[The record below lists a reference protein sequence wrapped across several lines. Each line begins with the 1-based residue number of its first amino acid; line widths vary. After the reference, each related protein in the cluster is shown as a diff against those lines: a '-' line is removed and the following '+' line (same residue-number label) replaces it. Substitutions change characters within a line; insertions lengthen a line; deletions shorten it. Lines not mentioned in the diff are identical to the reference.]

1 LVWDSLDLEIMI
13 CNLGRKT
20 RESKPAAII
29 LMMTSNPAFK
39 METRELHFYGP
50 THALKNINIH
60 IRQRQITALIGP
72 SGCGKSTFLRALNR
86 LNELIPH
93 TRTTGT
99 VLLDGE
105 DIYKPGAD
113 VVSLRQRVGMVFQ
126 RPNPFPKSI
135 FENIA
140 FGPRVLGI
148 LSRGEIA
155 GRVEQSLKSA
165 ALWPEVSNRLHTD
178 ALNLNLGQQ
187 QRLCI
192 ARVLAVQPEVILMD
206 EPCSALDPIA
216 TLKIE
221 ELMQELKKNYTIVIV
236 THNMQQAA
244 RTSDWAGFFLL
255 GELLEYGP
263 TGDVFTRPK
272 DQRTENYVTGRFG

>member
-1 LVWDSLDLEIMI
+1 MIKPTLDIKI
-13 CNLGRKT
+13 
-20 RESKPAAII
+20 
-29 LMMTSNPAFK
+29 
-39 METRELHFYGP
+39 ETKGLNFYYGP
-50 THALKNINIH
+50 THALKKIDIV
-60 IRQRQITALIGP
+60 IRDRQITALIGP
-72 SGCGKSTFLRALNR
+72 SGCGKSTFLRTLNR
-86 LNELIPH
+86 MNELFPH
-93 TRTTGT
+93 TRTEGR
-99 VLLDGE
+99 VSLDGE
-105 DIYKPGAD
+105 DIYRPGTD

-135 FENIA
+135 YENVA
-140 FGPRVLGI
+140 FGPKVLGL

-165 ALWPEVSNRLHTD
+165 ALWPEVSNRLHAD
-178 ALNLNLGQQ
+178 ALKLNVGQQ

-221 ELMQELKKNYTIVIV
+221 ELMQELKRNYTIVIV

-244 RTSDWAGFFLL
+244 RVSDLTGFFWMGKLV
-255 GELLEYGP
+255 EF
-263 TGDVFTRPK
+263 DVTKSIFTRPGQK
-272 DQRTENYVTGRFG
+272 LTEDYITGRAG